1 MDHPIRRCRDLDE
14 RLTPYVDGQAAPD
27 ERRTVDAHLAA
38 CPPCRDHAE
47 AERAAREVIHER
59 REQLRCCAPEG
70 LRARCGRLRREA
82 ASTFALPPSRY
93 ALPWTRRASVDK
105 SAGQAGTGF
114 PSSTFRLPSFG
125 VPRWVPL
132 SLAATLVL
140 AVAGV
145 FLTGINSGVQALAT
159 GLALDHAKCFQFKG
173 DTSKIVDAEVLDGKW
188 EREQGWPIVLPPSA
202 GDEQLRLLTVRRCLS
217 TDGRVAHAM
226 YLWRGEPLSVFV
238 LPHAT
243 RRERVLDTI
252 GHEAAIWS
260 ANGRTYA
267 VLADG
272 HPSGFS
278 HIVNYVKA
286 HAR

>member
-1 MDHPIRRCRDLDE
+1 MDQSIRRCRDLDE

-27 ERRTVDAHLAA
+27 ERRAMDAHLAA
-38 CPPCRDHAE
+38 CPPCRDQAE
-47 AERAAREVIHER
+47 AERAARDVIRER
-59 REQLRCCAPEG
+59 RGQLRCCAPEG
-70 LRARCGRLRREA
+70 LRARCGGLHREA
-82 ASTFALPPSRY
+82 GQTDSGFSS
-93 ALPWTRRASVDK
+93 SV
-105 SAGQAGTGF
+105 F
-114 PSSTFRLPSFG
+114 HVSSSSMR
-125 VPRWVPL
+125 RWVPL
-132 SLAATLVL
+132 SLAATIVL

-173 DTSKIVDAEVLDGKW
+173 DTSKIADAEVLDSKW
-188 EREQGWPIVLPPSA
+188 EREQGWPIAVPPSA

-226 YLWRGEPLSVFV
+226 YLWRGEPLSVLVFV

-278 HIVNYVKA
+278 HIVNYVKT